1 MTLSHRKIIL
11 LGVLIASVSMVPIA
25 AAQQASVPNDEVS
38 LTCNDE
44 ELTVDYGTVTQLAN
58 ANTDAIPGPLKSFMG
73 ANTIELEVEN
83 ADQQYYTIT
92 TDSSM
97 KITQLSLGQPE
108 SPDLMVQSDRTT
120 ACEIYTAD
128 QPANAFQTEY
138 QAGNIDVE
146 ANGAV
151 KSAVVSVTESL
162 SDLFL

>member
-1 MTLSHRKIIL
+1 MTISHRKIIL
-11 LGVLIASVSMVPIA
+11 LGVLIASVSMVPIVS
-25 AAQQASVPNDEVS
+25 AQQASVPDKEVS
-38 LTCNDE
+38 LTCDDE
-44 ELTVDYGTVTQLAN
+44 ELTVDYGTVTKLAN

-73 ANTIELEVEN
+73 ANTIQLEVEN

-108 SPDLMVQSDRTT
+108 SPDLLVQSDRKT
-120 ACEIYTAD
+120 ACDIYTAD
-128 QPANAFQTEY
+128 QPAKAFQKEY
-138 QAGNIDVE
+138 QAGEIDVE